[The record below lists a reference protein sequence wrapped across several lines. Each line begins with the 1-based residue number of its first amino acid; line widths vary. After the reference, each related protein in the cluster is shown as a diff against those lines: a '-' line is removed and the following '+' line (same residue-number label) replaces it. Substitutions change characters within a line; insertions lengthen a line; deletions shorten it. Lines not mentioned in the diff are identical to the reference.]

1 MLNLSVDC
9 YIPARMCTYET
20 LRAGV
25 CRGMKEPMGKG
36 VHICILHTITI
47 IIFMPSII
55 VCSFMQLII
64 HAICNPAQP
73 GMINIVCRHVQ
84 S

>member
-36 VHICILHTITI
+36 VHMLHITTHIFKAQFKLYTITY
-47 IIFMPSII
+47 
-55 VCSFMQLII
+55 VTNWQTK
-64 HAICNPAQP
+64 
-73 GMINIVCRHVQ
+73 GVT
-84 S
+84 